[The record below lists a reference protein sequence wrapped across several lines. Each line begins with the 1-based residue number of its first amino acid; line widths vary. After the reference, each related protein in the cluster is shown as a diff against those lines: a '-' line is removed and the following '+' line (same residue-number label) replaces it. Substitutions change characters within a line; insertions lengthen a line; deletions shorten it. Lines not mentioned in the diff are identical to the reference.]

1 MEENIHFLEGCK
13 TLQSTLEALEAK
25 QIQLDMTQKELTR
38 QIAVKKELARRQ
50 TLTLEELQNKVQT
63 LFETSRVYTS
73 FSGKHRSVAQEREIS
88 KQNTRLVLAPFM
100 ENILNVLQHMEIR
113 LKALEN
119 AERDPDLLDCIASV
133 AEGGID
139 DWKKHIST
147 TQKTPYWR
155 SNLRNVS
162 LWIKPETLPEGW
174 VMAKPNEKFV
184 YYNIFTD
191 ETAKTIPEI
200 RELVKSKPKQ

>member
-1 MEENIHFLEGCK
+1 MEE
-13 TLQSTLEALEAK
+13 TDTLEALEAK
-25 QIQLDMTQKELTR
+25 QIQLDMAQQELTR

-50 TLTLEELQNKVQT
+50 TLTLPEFQNKVQT
-63 LFETSRVYTS
+63 LIDTIGAYKSSTGKYRGEFE
-73 FSGKHRSVAQEREIS
+73 
-88 KQNTRLVLAPFM
+88 KQNTRLILAPFM

-119 AERDPDLLDCIASV
+119 ATHASV
-133 AEGGID
+133 ATGGID

-174 VMAKPNEKFV
+174 VMAQPNENII

-200 RELVKSKPKQ
+200 RELEKNKLKQ

>member
-1 MEENIHFLEGCK
+1 MHFLEGCE
-13 TLQSTLEALEAK
+13 TLQNTLEALEAK
-25 QIQLDMTQKELTR
+25 QIQLDMAQKELTR

-63 LFETSRVYTS
+63 LIETSRVYTS

-119 AERDPDLLDCIASV
+119 AWRETPNLLDYLASV

-200 RELVKSKPKQ
+200 RELEESKPKQ

>member
-1 MEENIHFLEGCK
+1 MEEAD
-13 TLQSTLEALEAK
+13 TLEALEAK
-25 QIQLDMTQKELTR
+25 QIQLDMAQKELAR

-50 TLTLEELQNKVQT
+50 TLTLEELQNKVQK
-63 LFETSRVYTS
+63 LIETSRVYPS

-88 KQNTRLVLAPFM
+88 KQNTRLILVPFM

-113 LKALEN
+113 LKTLEN
-119 AERDPDLLDCIASV
+119 ATHASV
-133 AEGGID
+133 AMGGID

-155 SNLRNVS
+155 SNLRDVS

-174 VMAKPNEKFV
+174 VVAKPNDDFV

-200 RELVKSKPKQ
+200 RELEKSKTKQ

>member
-1 MEENIHFLEGCK
+1 MEE
-13 TLQSTLEALEAK
+13 TDTLEALEAK
-25 QIQLDMTQKELTR
+25 QIQLDMAQKELTR

-50 TLTLEELQNKVQT
+50 TLTLDELQNKVQA
-63 LFETSRVYTS
+63 LIEVSSAYKS
-73 FSGKHRSVAQEREIS
+73 SSGKYRGEFE
-88 KQNTRLVLAPFM
+88 KQNTRLILVPFM

-113 LKALEN
+113 LKTLEN
-119 AERDPDLLDCIASV
+119 ATHASV
-133 AEGGID
+133 AMGGID

-174 VMAKPNEKFV
+174 VLAKQNEDFV

-191 ETAKTIPEI
+191 EKAKTIPEI
-200 RELVKSKPKQ
+200 RELEKSKTKQ

>member
-1 MEENIHFLEGCK
+1 MEE
-13 TLQSTLEALEAK
+13 TDTLEALEAK
-25 QIQLDMTQKELTR
+25 QIQLDMAQKELTR
-38 QIAVKKELARRQ
+38 QIAVKKELLRRQ
-50 TLTLEELQNKVQT
+50 TLTLDELQNKVQA
-63 LFETSRVYTS
+63 LIEKSRVYPS
-73 FSGKHRSVAQEREIS
+73 LPLKIRSVAREREIT
-88 KQNTRLVLAPFM
+88 KQNTRLILEPFM

-119 AERDPDLLDCIASV
+119 ATHASV
-133 AEGGID
+133 AAGGID

-174 VMAKPNEKFV
+174 VLAKQNKDFV

-200 RELVKSKPKQ
+200 RELEKSKTKQ